1 MLKISFFLNYAQIRY
16 KMKMYM
22 LWYGLKEG
30 VLILTYADNEEL
42 RCHDI
47 DGEKA

>member
-1 MLKISFFLNYAQIRY
+1 MESKQVCRKQYIGSA
-16 KMKMYM
+16 
-22 LWYGLKEG
+22 GLKEG